1 MFSSVDSLLEL
12 FSSKTYNEDVISIE
26 RNCFIMEYDKQGIAE
41 RLKKPKEVL
50 RMNVNNLTDTE
61 VQQPIL

>member
-1 MFSSVDSLLEL
+1 
-12 FSSKTYNEDVISIE
+12 
-26 RNCFIMEYDKQGIAE
+26 MEYDKQGIAE